1 MNLKVLLLSAL
12 LLFGLT
18 NASYSGISAGFMK
31 GMNDARNRNIDDYE
45 RKRRYAVEDREAAHQ
60 QKVREMEL
68 EILRLKLQKVQQGS
82 TSTDSL
88 YNTAL
93 QGDAVAQFNL
103 GSRFY
108 NSKNYKEAVKWWRK
122 SARKGLAT
130 SQTNLGYM
138 YAHGLGVEK
147 DMFTA
152 KLWTEKGKEQGD
164 AQAQTNWNALELWKY

>member
-1 MNLKVLLLSAL
+1 MRLKVLLF
-12 LLFGLT
+12 LLFSTSLV
-18 NASYSGISAGFMK
+18 NISYSLSLSPAFQK
-31 GMNDARNRNIDDYE
+31 GYE
-45 RKRRYAVEDREAAHQ
+45 EAQDRRRRHERENLE
-60 QKVREMEL
+60 V
-68 EILRLKLQKVQQGS
+68 EILRLKLQQLQQTQRVQQNPVN
-82 TSTDSL
+82 TDSL